1 MRTRATHTRS
11 TTVNSLMVR
20 DHCSLILVRILFCSL
35 VCICSQ
41 SFSFLILWITPGG
54 KEGHAARAGPSAR
67 GVGTDGAEPADIP
80 SLLTA
85 SKEGK
90 KIMKNKAISIIFRVR
105 LPGSRGCLPC
115 SSCGSLAPGS
125 VPRSLSRV
133 SLPEPCLLT
142 RDVPDPG
149 RRARPRRIAA
159 KPPPCPRAARATVPP
174 AEGARLRPSGVE
186 EQDPAAAHG
195 PFPWAERRPLS
206 RDTEL
211 SAVTRLTVTRQ
222 PSRLPSGA
230 LRDPGG
236 LSSRVRVSSLKP
248 SCHCPLSALVST
260 ARRPVPMPRSAPHTR
275 FPTSLWSSRQWLQP
289 PT

>member
-1 MRTRATHTRS
+1 MRACVRTRATHTRS

-35 VCICSQ
+35 ICICSQ

-115 SSCGSLAPGS
+115 PSCGSLAPGS

-142 RDVPDPG
+142 REVPDPG
-149 RRARPRRIAA
+149 RRARPRRIERPG
-159 KPPPCPRAARATVPP
+159 PPSLLQRVRGSVPP
-174 AEGARLRPSGVE
+174 ASRSRTLRPPTVHSLGQSDV
-186 EQDPAAAHG
+186 PSHVT
-195 PFPWAERRPLS
+195 LS
-206 RDTEL
+206 CQR
-211 SAVTRLTVTRQ
+211 
-222 PSRLPSGA
+222 
-230 LRDPGG
+230 
-236 LSSRVRVSSLKP
+236 
-248 SCHCPLSALVST
+248 
-260 ARRPVPMPRSAPHTR
+260 
-275 FPTSLWSSRQWLQP
+275 
-289 PT
+289 

>member
-1 MRTRATHTRS
+1 
-11 TTVNSLMVR
+11 MVR

-115 SSCGSLAPGS
+115 SSCGASLRAQCPGLSPGS
-125 VPRSLSRV
+125 RCRSRV
-133 SLPEPCLLT
+133 SSRGKSLT
-142 RDVPDPG
+142 RDVEPG
-149 RRARPRRIAA
+149 IAA
-159 KPPPCPRAARATVPP
+159 KPPPCPRTARATVPP
-174 AEGARLRPSGVE
+174 AEGARLRPSGAE

-230 LRDPGG
+230 LCDPGG

-248 SCHCPLSALVST
+248 SCHCPLSALMST

>member
-1 MRTRATHTRS
+1 MRACVRTRATHTRS

-142 RDVPDPG
+142 REVPDPG
-149 RRARPRRIAA
+149 CRARHRREAAALSPNGPGHRPSCRGCAAPSLRRRGAGPCGRPRSI
-159 KPPPCPRAARATVPP
+159 PLGRAT
-174 AEGARLRPSGVE
+174 S
-186 EQDPAAAHG
+186 
-195 PFPWAERRPLS
+195 PL
-206 RDTEL
+206 T
-211 SAVTRLTVTRQ
+211 
-222 PSRLPSGA
+222 
-230 LRDPGG
+230 
-236 LSSRVRVSSLKP
+236 
-248 SCHCPLSALVST
+248 
-260 ARRPVPMPRSAPHTR
+260 
-275 FPTSLWSSRQWLQP
+275 
-289 PT
+289 